1 MLALTLAA
9 FAAPAPALAEGELP
23 TPELVGQCSVDGSL
37 EEDTVD
43 NVRWFMTDDGAH
55 VVVSVPT
62 DDFAEVSPFRTTALY
77 VCDTASGAVTQV
89 SAWDPNDG
97 VALPISNDQFLIFSG
112 GQLSTYDF
120 ADGTVT
126 PLEGLDAHTTVL
138 GCSLTPDGHSLRI
151 VFADHGD
158 YASYDNRL
166 TYAPTVYDL
175 DSHQVTAQITSPE
188 YNFLIQEDAGWDT
201 PSTLAYSVPGGW
213 ITDDLSTFIVVG
225 DEGVDAYSM
234 SSGDM
239 TYQTPF
245 DYSETCAQGANSADG
260 IVGDSCQFGGQ
271 IGTTLLVHDSYYTHH
286 RTYRLDVTTGKLS
299 PLSQSS
305 YLSLSD
311 PSDSTSIPPVSVII
325 YDPSA
330 ALDTYFYQEY
340 ESAYSNVGGTLKIA
354 AIDSETGET
363 LWESDLDASVIASV
377 MPVEFTAS
385 PDGRYCYAYAQT
397 GDSRKSDVR
406 WVVALDTQT
415 GAATETDLTESDEFA
430 SGQYVRSSLR
440 HVRMTSDATRLVALE
455 VVQAEGQGGE
465 LYYVQDGDVRVSSF
479 DTGVTLQMPAG
490 VGATEEG
497 QQASGPDGDSVPVMA
512 VALVVV
518 AVVVAAGAVTTLVV
532 LRRRSRRQRAA
543 VAAPTSPAAVHAP
556 GGTPAPGSL
565 FCPHCGARQPSGAAK
580 FCWRCGK
587 PIR

>member
-1 MLALTLAA
+1 MLTLALVA
-9 FAAPAPALAEGELP
+9 FAAPAPALAEGEPP

-43 NVRWFMTDDGAH
+43 DVRWFMTDDGAH

-62 DDFAEVSPFRTTALY
+62 DDLAEVSPFCTTALY

-151 VFADHGD
+151 VFADHGG

-188 YNFLIQEDAGWDT
+188 YIFSIQEDVGWDT

-213 ITDDLSTFIVVG
+213 ITDDLSTFIVIEDRSVN
-225 DEGVDAYSM
+225 AYSM
-234 SSGDM
+234 STGDVV
-239 TYQTPF
+239 YQTPF
-245 DYSETCAQGANSADG
+245 DYSETCAMGVNSADG

-271 IGTTLLVHDSYYTHH
+271 IGTTLLVHDSYYQNH

-311 PSDSTSIPPVSVII
+311 PSDSTTTPLVSVII

-330 ALDTYFYQEY
+330 TLDTRFFREY
-340 ESAYSNVGGTLKIA
+340 ERAYSNVGGTLKIA

-377 MPVEFTAS
+377 LPVDFTTS
-385 PDGRYCYAYAQT
+385 PDGRYCYAYARE
-397 GDSRKSDVR
+397 GGVGKSSTRQVI
-406 WVVALDTQT
+406 AIDTQT
-415 GAATETDLTESDEFA
+415 GTETIKDLTESGEFA
-430 SGQYVRSSLR
+430 SGPDNRSSLR
-440 HVRMTSDATRLVALE
+440 HLRITADASRLIVLETVQSD
-455 VVQAEGQGGE
+455 GGNT
-465 LYYVQDGDVRVSSF
+465 LYSVQDGDVRVSSF
-479 DTGVTLQMPAG
+479 DTGVSLQMPSG
-490 VGATEEG
+490 VGTTSDGGE
-497 QQASGPDGDSVPVMA
+497 QVPGPDGGSVPVMT

-518 AVVVAAGAVTTLVV
+518 AVVAAAGAATIFVV
-532 LRRRSRRQRAA
+532 LHRRSKRRRTAAPKAPDATVSAQRA
-543 VAAPTSPAAVHAP
+543 
-556 GGTPAPGSL
+556 L